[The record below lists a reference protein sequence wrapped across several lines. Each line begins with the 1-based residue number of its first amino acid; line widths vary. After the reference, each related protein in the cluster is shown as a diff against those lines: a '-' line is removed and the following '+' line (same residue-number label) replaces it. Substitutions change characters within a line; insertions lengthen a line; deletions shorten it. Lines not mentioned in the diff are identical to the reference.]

1 MVSPDPRPSCL
12 GANLLFMNLATGGK
26 GTRTLLSAAAYASL
40 FLVGAVEGLIG
51 SFQYSRNAPLGAIV
65 FCLVLLVTGLL
76 GAWAMRSISGAL
88 WPALGWILAS
98 FVLSM
103 PVASGSVIITNTAA
117 GKWFLYGGTVS
128 SLLGIAL
135 SFGTWVRGGGVRG
148 TWVRGAGKRPL

>member
-1 MVSPDPRPSCL
+1 
-12 GANLLFMNLATGGK
+12 MNLATGGK

-40 FLVGAVEGLIG
+40 FLAGATEGLIG

-65 FCLVLLVTGLL
+65 FCLVLLATCLL
-76 GAWAMRSISGAL
+76 GAWGMRSAGGAL

-117 GKWFLYGGTVS
+117 GKWYLYGGTVS
-128 SLLGIAL
+128 SLAGIAL
-135 SFGTWVRGGGVRG
+135 SFGAPVLGGRVRGPGGRG
-148 TWVRGAGKRPL
+148 GRIGGAGIDGAGKRPR